1 MQKVDKRQKGIE
13 AVKPANQDE
22 LPFDLTGTQ
31 EERYAAQAFLK
42 MLKRNKKALQNS
54 FVSWV
59 IWKSQK
65 ETGPFYPL
73 VLHMCAERWQSN
85 LKREEKIAAL
95 HLEQEKHLAEQ
106 AESSDTDEL

>member
-1 MQKVDKRQKGIE
+1 MPKNDKRQKAIE

-22 LPFDLTGTQ
+22 LPFDLPGTQ

-42 MLKRNKKALQNS
+42 MLKRNKKALQNG

-59 IWKSQK
+59 IWKAQK

-85 LKREEKIAAL
+85 LKRLERTKQARILADSQTVEAL
-95 HLEQEKHLAEQ
+95 EVKEV
-106 AESSDTDEL
+106 D